1 MRGVALLGAILSI
14 GLGGCSGAA
23 GGSDADAAVE
33 GGLEAAVSSI
43 NQDDYARRLGVI
55 AHDSMSGRFTPS
67 PGLTATANWIAGEF
81 QAMGLEPMGDDGTYL
96 QQYSLA
102 DVMETP
108 PTDDAGEP
116 LSAPNVV
123 AVLAG
128 SDPLLKDEY
137 IVFSAHMDHV
147 GIRRP
152 VDGDSIYNG
161 ADDDG
166 SGTIGVVELAEA
178 FASMETAPRRS
189 LIFLLV
195 SGEERGLLGSKYFAG
210 HMPVATD
217 AVVANLNMDM
227 IGRNWPD
234 TIVAIGKEHSDLGAT
249 LNAVNLA
256 HPELGMTAIDDVWPD
271 ERFYFRSDH
280 YNFARQGIPILFF
293 FNGVHDDYHRPSD
306 EVEKVDFEKATRIVR
321 LVYYLGLEIA
331 DNDARPVWNPESYT
345 QIVEGEGGRR

>member
-1 MRGVALLGAILSI
+1 MMRGAAVIGAVFSI
-14 GLGGCSGAA
+14 GVFGCSAPDGEANSAA
-23 GGSDADAAVE
+23 GGI
-33 GGLEAAVSSI
+33 EAAVLSI

-55 AHDSMSGRFTPS
+55 AHDSMSGRYTPS
-67 PGLTATANWIAGEF
+67 PGLSATAAWIAGEF
-81 QAMGLEPMGDDGTYL
+81 EAMGLEPMGDEGSYL
-96 QQYSLA
+96 QQYSLG

-123 AVLAG
+123 AVLEG
-128 SDPLLKDEY
+128 SDPTLKDEY

-147 GIRRP
+147 GIRRA

-166 SGTIGVVELAEA
+166 SGTIGIVELAEA
-178 FASMETAPRRS
+178 FASMETPPRRS

-195 SGEERGLLGSKYFAG
+195 SGEERGLLGSRYFAG
-210 HMPVATD
+210 HMPVATE

-234 TIVAIGKEHSDLGAT
+234 TIVAIGKEHSDLGET
-249 LNAVNLA
+249 LNAVNTA

-306 EVEKVDFEKATRIVR
+306 QVEKIDFEKASRIVQ
-321 LVYYLGLEIA
+321 LVFYLGLEIA

-345 QIVEGEGGRR
+345 EIVEGEGGRRR